1 MTSWR
6 PYLWKEIHQNLRL
19 GLAAMG
25 LFLGITLIPCLIQAI
40 YSKGHWW
47 YSDDG
52 IETILWAGPIF
63 AVIAGLRAMGREQG
77 AIEGFWRSR
86 PVNLQRWLIVK
97 YLTGLAIVWLVC
109 WISVLSPSPMMGMF
123 FNATMRSPYIA
134 DDVAMIVPHSF
145 ILMLIYSA
153 SFVLGQCVRNILH
166 AAILAVGAMAM
177 IFILPLVVA
186 PLHWLS
192 MEIVRR
198 ADTQSLDARSF
209 VSFAAGMT
217 AMSIALLWLAG
228 VLLKRNIQIE
238 INGRTLGWSIVGIL
252 LVLVAGV
259 AFPMGTNLPAQ
270 QVVSLPIDQRGDAY
284 EMAADGNDVLVL
296 LSSIPERG
304 SSRERKYGLV
314 RAHIG
319 EQTSSMDAPIWFA
332 DPGQEQGLYYS
343 VSDLMWSGGTSSP
356 AYTLVARGVILPDGT
371 FGGWSHELCT
381 IALDSGEGDPVIH
394 RVPLNPLLGTE
405 GIWPTA
411 CVYRQR
417 LYIHRQQYPK
427 AQLLTF
433 SLLPPDCSPSR
444 WLTPERLRWSTA
456 RTCRSQS
463 VGCPASLQ
471 SLIVSDWPPYRTRTT
486 RPASRSHTNWPSTSG
501 RGPGRPQGPI
511 GSLHLFPVPTAGG
524 SGCSRQARH
533 RTTSCPCIQFCVA
546 GLGPLRDFSDS
557 HTDNSTTP
565 PVSSMSEAA
574 TASPCTTSQTRI
586 ASSASAIT
594 PPAVLARSSR
604 CRAIVSPW
612 PATDCTSWTCPKGYR
627 LRLAEACVWPNRR
640 CVWLARPNS
649 FDRAHFHAPL
659 LGETRSSFAWAW
671 HPTQSPPADH
681 GLAEQTAAIYP
692 HSSGQFAFRF
702 SRQNWAMSSMALLV
716 LSIEPS
722 SLA

>member
-433 SLLPPDCSPSR
+433 SLVAPRLLTFSLADPRAPSLVHSENLPEPIGWLSGEPSEPYRIRLAPIPDANNAARLQITHELALDLRTRAWTPAGTNRIFASVPSPDGGRLGLFETGQTQDDVMSLHSVLR
-444 WLTPERLRWSTA
+444 RRIGTLERLLGFSYRQFYYA
-456 RTCRSQS
+456 AGLVYERSGNG
-463 VGCPASLQ
+463 VTVYD
-471 SLIVSDWPPYRTRTT
+471 I
-486 RPASRSHTNWPSTSG
+486 TNSN
-501 RGPGRPQGPI
+501 RIKRI
-511 GSLHLFPVPTAGG
+511 GHYAAGG
-524 SGCSRQARH
+524 FSEIISLPGNR
-533 RTTSCPCIQFCVA
+533 VA
-546 GLGPLRDFSDS
+546 LAGDRLHILDLSER
-557 HTDNSTTP
+557 
-565 PVSSMSEAA
+565 VSS
-574 TASPCTTSQTRI
+574 
-586 ASSASAIT
+586 SA
-594 PPAVLARSSR
+594 R
-604 CRAIVSPW
+604 
-612 PATDCTSWTCPKGYR
+612 
-627 LRLAEACVWPNRR
+627 
-640 CVWLARPNS
+640 
-649 FDRAHFHAPL
+649 
-659 LGETRSSFAWAW
+659 
-671 HPTQSPPADH
+671 
-681 GLAEQTAAIYP
+681 
-692 HSSGQFAFRF
+692 
-702 SRQNWAMSSMALLV
+702 
-716 LSIEPS
+716 
-722 SLA
+722 